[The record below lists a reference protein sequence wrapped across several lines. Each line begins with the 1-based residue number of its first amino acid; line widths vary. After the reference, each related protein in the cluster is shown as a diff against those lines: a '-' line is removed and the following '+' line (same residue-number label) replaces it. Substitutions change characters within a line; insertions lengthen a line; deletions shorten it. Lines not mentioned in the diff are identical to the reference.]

1 MTTRREVEALEKLAR
16 AKMRSA
22 EAEAKLY
29 GVLAEA
35 LKTKSA
41 RNSGADKS
49 PGHSGEP
56 PILSGKARQKEN
68 SKNK

>member
-16 AKMRSA
+16 AKVRSA

-35 LKTKSA
+35 LKTKNA
-41 RNSGADKS
+41 RNSGTDKS
-49 PGHSGEP
+49 PAR
-56 PILSGKARQKEN
+56 SGKSAIEPKK
-68 SKNK
+68 S